1 LKDGLGRSRW
11 ITADTFDRA
20 TGGIG
25 ITIMSP
31 LQIGSV
37 IPVRGKLGED
47 QNEIV
52 VQANVRWCV
61 ESSVGVYRAGL
72 EFVDE
77 SRRRP
82 PPPDSQPHSETPPPK
97 PTVGGPQEELD
108 YYEILQLSPKA
119 DTETIH
125 RVYRILAQRY
135 HPDNLETGNPEWFVQ
150 ISEAH
155 AVLGDP
161 ERRAGYDAQHRRARQ
176 LRWKIFDQSAASVG
190 LAAEVNKRR
199 GILGLLY
206 AKTLHDPERATLTIH
221 DFEELLGCPREHLDA
236 ALWYLKGKGY
246 IQRSDGGRYN
256 ITIPGFEQAE
266 LHAAAQPEPAPAA
279 AAPDFS
285 HQLPA
290 PYRNGK

>member
-1 LKDGLGRSRW
+1 
-11 ITADTFDRA
+11 
-20 TGGIG
+20 
-25 ITIMSP
+25 MSP

-37 IPVRGKLGED
+37 IPVRGKLGDD
-47 QNEIV
+47 QGEIV
-52 VQANVRWCV
+52 LQATVRWCI
-61 ESSVGVYRAGL
+61 EASVGVYRAGL

-82 PPPDSQPHSETPPPK
+82 PPESQPQSEQAPPQAP
-97 PTVGGPQEELD
+97 VAGPEEDLD

-135 HPDNLETGNPEWFVQ
+135 HPDNRETGNPEWFVQ

-176 LRWKIFDQSAASVG
+176 LRWKIFDQSAATVG

-206 AKTLHDPERATLTIH
+206 AKTLHDPAGATMTIH

-256 ITIPGFEQAE
+256 ITIAGFEHAE
-266 LHAAAQPEPAPAA
+266 SNAVAQPEPGPAA
-279 AAPDFS
+279 ATPDFS

-290 PYRNGK
+290 AHRNGK